1 MTKTELPASGTSAR
15 ARVLAME
22 GTEMST
28 TKYVVAVSPANASF
42 GAYLRAK
49 GLDISD
55 EQVQYTSDFH
65 REWQS
70 SPERK
75 AQIQAARDD
84 REAVQR
90 GKEIERANARAE
102 RDAADEKR
110 LQAAL
115 AKIAERKALRTA

>member
-1 MTKTELPASGTSAR
+1 MFERRSTEVVASPS
-15 ARVLAME
+15 LSME

-28 TKYVVAVSPANASF
+28 KYQVTVSPANASF

-49 GLDISD
+49 GLEISD

-65 REWQS
+65 REWQA

-75 AQIQAARDD
+75 GEIQAARDARAD
-84 REAVQR
+84 AQR
-90 GKEIERANARAE
+90 AKDVERANARAE

>member
-1 MTKTELPASGTSAR
+1 MTKTANLEGEVL
-15 ARVLAME
+15 ARVLVME
-22 GTEMST
+22 GTEMSA
-28 TKYVVAVSPANASF
+28 KYQVAVSPANASF

-65 REWQS
+65 REWQA

-75 AQIQAARDD
+75 AEIQSARDA
-84 REAVQR
+84 REAIQR
-90 GKEIERANARAE
+90 EKDVEKANARAE